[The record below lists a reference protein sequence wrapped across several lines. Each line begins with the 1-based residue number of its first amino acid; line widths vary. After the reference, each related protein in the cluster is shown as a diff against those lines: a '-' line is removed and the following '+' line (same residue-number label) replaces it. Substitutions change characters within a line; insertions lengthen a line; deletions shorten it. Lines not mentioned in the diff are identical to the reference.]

1 MLSDKI
7 RIKGE
12 VSIMIE
18 EEKREGIEE
27 TREAI
32 KKEGT
37 KAGKAAKQQEDKE
50 ANADTA
56 KEKKKDLSEIFTD
69 LDTLLVKMEGEESL
83 EKSFAIYEK
92 AVSLLKEANS
102 SIDRIEKQVRILDGE
117 KEEA

>member
-27 TREAI
+27 TREAT

-37 KAGKAAKQQEDKE
+37 KAGKAVIQPEDKG
-50 ANADTA
+50 ANAVTA
-56 KEKKKDLSEIFTD
+56 KEKKKDLRSEQQHRPD
-69 LDTLLVKMEGEESL
+69 G
-83 EKSFAIYEK
+83 K
-92 AVSLLKEANS
+92 A
-102 SIDRIEKQVRILDGE
+102 G
-117 KEEA
+117 

>member
-18 EEKREGIEE
+18 EEKREGAE
-27 TREAI
+27 
-32 KKEGT
+32 
-37 KAGKAAKQQEDKE
+37 
-50 ANADTA
+50 
-56 KEKKKDLSEIFTD
+56 EKKKDLSEIFAD

-92 AVSLLKEANS
+92 AVSLLKEAKS
-102 SIDRIEKQVRILDGE
+102 SIDRIEKQVRILDSE